1 MSYYADHSWEE
12 DRWKNKKKK
21 MKWKPKVGEN
31 YFQVCLFVHGIT
43 ICRSYNAGD
52 IDFKMDWDIGNMFRT
67 RKQAQQMAKKIKEIL
82 KGGSNG

>member
-21 MKWKPKVGEN
+21 MKWKPKLGGNYYFISDEFKIVKTWLSFGIPNEN
-31 YFQVCLFVHGIT
+31 TNI
-43 ICRSYNAGD
+43 
-52 IDFKMDWDIGNMFRT
+52 KIGNCFRT